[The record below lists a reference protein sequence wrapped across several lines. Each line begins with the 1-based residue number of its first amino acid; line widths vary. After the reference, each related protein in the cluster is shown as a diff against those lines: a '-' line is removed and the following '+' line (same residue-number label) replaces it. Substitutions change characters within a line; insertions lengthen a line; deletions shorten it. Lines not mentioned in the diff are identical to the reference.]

1 MSHVI
6 PVDRQA
12 IHDELEDARAT
23 FHRLLNSASAAELR
37 RPSQGTRWTNEQ
49 LLFHMLFGY
58 LIVRSL
64 LTLVRIVGRLPV
76 QFGRVFARAL
86 NSVKRPFDVV
96 NYWGSCIGAKVFN
109 HWRMGAKFGVS
120 SLICNAG
127 YPQRTRQISS
137 GVCTTHAAGTRSS
150 GTS

>member
-86 NSVKRPFDVV
+86 NSVKRPLDVV

-109 HWRMGAKFGVS
+109 HWRMGAKFDRVIA
-120 SLICNAG
+120 SLHAG